1 MWVTDITYIPTHESW
16 LYLAGIKDLHTRE
29 IVGYALG
36 ERMTQGLV
44 GRTLFMAISHKRRY
58 ATRAQAIDDIAE
70 CIEIFY
76 NRQRRHSKLGN
87 LAPAVYAQ
95 HYQIQAA
102 A

>member
-1 MWVTDITYIPTHESW
+1 MKVGCTWRAS
-16 LYLAGIKDLHTRE
+16 KDLHTRE
-29 IVGYALG
+29 IVGDALG
-36 ERMTQGLV
+36 ERITKGLV
-44 GRTLFMAISHKRRY
+44 GRTLFMAISHKWRRY

-70 CIEIFY
+70 YIEIFY